1 MTDVKTFEQFLR
13 ENFHLEEGK
22 EYTEQEILD
31 MTFQVMRD
39 YREVLK
45 NCGIIIHHAISVFE
59 SMSER
64 GAYPQELV
72 PDTPSYKGRQGFQE
86 YKIVM
91 NQVWPVMAAENEKL
105 KKHEE

>member
-1 MTDVKTFEQFLR
+1 MTDVKVFEKFLR

-31 MTFQVMRD
+31 MAFQVMRD

-45 NCGIIIHHAISVFE
+45 NCGIVIHHAISVFE

-64 GAYPQELV
+64 GAYPPELV
-72 PDTPSYKGRQGFQE
+72 PETTLYKGRQGFQD
-86 YKIVM
+86 YKVVM
-91 NQVWPVMAAENEKL
+91 NQVWPVLAVENEKQS
-105 KKHEE
+105 KNNE